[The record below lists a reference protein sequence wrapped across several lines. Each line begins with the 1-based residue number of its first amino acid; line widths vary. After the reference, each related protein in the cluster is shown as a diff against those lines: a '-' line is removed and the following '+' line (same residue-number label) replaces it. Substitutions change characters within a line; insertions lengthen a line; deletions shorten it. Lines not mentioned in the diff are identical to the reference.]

1 MTLNAAVK
9 DDEMMMMMMAGM
21 KMVKSEKGNF
31 DDKHSMV

>member
-1 MTLNAAVK
+1 MALNAAVK
-9 DDEMMMMMMAGM
+9 DDEMMMIMAGM